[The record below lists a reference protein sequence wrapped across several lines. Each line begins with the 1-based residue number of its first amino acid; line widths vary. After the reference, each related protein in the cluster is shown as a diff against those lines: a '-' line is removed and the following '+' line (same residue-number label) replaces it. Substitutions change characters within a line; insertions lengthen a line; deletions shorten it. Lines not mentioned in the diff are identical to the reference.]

1 MGKLGTRVMAAGGK
15 DLNLGAAWLKKTAAG
30 AGVTVLSANLLEQ
43 GKPVFDGSTVIA
55 VNGVRVGFIA
65 VIQPGELVD
74 PRAQLTGTPL
84 LPAVKGELLK
94 LKGKTDLVLL
104 LAAVGQADALQLS
117 GAFKDDVDFI
127 ITSSESR
134 GMLPAQRADGAW
146 LLNPGARG
154 QALAQLVVKL
164 DGKGPY
170 VDLAEVAREKELLQ
184 SLESR
189 LAEFEPR
196 LKAATD
202 PESKKLMQQTVTDLK
217 GRRAE
222 QKKKVEQGVAK
233 DARTFDYTYVVL
245 NDSVVDD
252 APLKAEVLKHEP
264 TYAGAH

>member
-1 MGKLGTRVMAAGGK
+1 
-15 DLNLGAAWLKKTAAG
+15 
-30 AGVTVLSANLLEQ
+30 
-43 GKPVFDGSTVIA
+43 
-55 VNGVRVGFIA
+55 
-65 VIQPGELVD
+65 
-74 PRAQLTGTPL
+74 
-84 LPAVKGELLK
+84 
-94 LKGKTDLVLL
+94 
-104 LAAVGQADALQLS
+104 
-117 GAFKDDVDFI
+117 
-127 ITSSESR
+127 
-134 GMLPAQRADGAW
+134 GMIPAQRADGAW